1 MLRRANNVKRITNLT
16 DGRLEANAG
25 ESFLIRAIYVSVT
38 VAVETPAIVDRYLT
52 LKVDRKTV
60 GVYRVYGRSGNH
72 LDRMNNGYIHRN
84 LMEFLQSKGVNCSIP
99 VAEGQ
104 SFTVSSDVLTPVVV
118 IVYDIY
124 DAGDIRADMVNG
136 TDSKEYM
143 FVQYMNSA
151 TAVIEA
157 QTVELDTSLS
167 PAEFPDFP
175 CGKSVPANTE
185 IEILGLVGC
194 PCGEGYSDSAWIGS
208 SYVKMVKEREV
219 LFDEDRNGIPFFY
232 KYESMNPSYNAEF
245 SLIGGCVSMR
255 TYDFGMGITYNVT
268 LGDPLMFDPALKFR
282 SGEELL
288 MYMSFDE
295 EGDRTLGDLIDIAA
309 IMNVKTT

>member
-1 MLRRANNVKRITNLT
+1 MLKQSNCVKRFT
-16 DGRLEANAG
+16 DVALHKLEANAG
-25 ESFLIRAIYVSVT
+25 ESFLIRGLYV
-38 VAVETPAIVDRYLT
+38 APETDNTYLV

-60 GVYRVYGRSGNH
+60 GAYRIYGRSGNH
-72 LDRMNNGYIHRN
+72 LGVMNNGYIHKN

-104 SFTVSSDVLTPVVV
+104 AFTVSSVGTSPVVV
-118 IVYDIY
+118 IVYDTY
-124 DAGDIRADMVNG
+124 DAGDIRADMPNG

-143 FVQYMNSA
+143 FIQYMNSS
-151 TAVIEA
+151 TAVVSE

-185 IEILGLVGC
+185 IDILGLVGC
-194 PCGEGYSDSAWIGS
+194 PCGEGFSSSAYIGS
-208 SYVKMVKEREV
+208 TYLKMVKEREV

-232 KYESMNPSYNAEF
+232 QYEKLNPSYNAGF
-245 SLIGGCVSMR
+245 ALIGACVSMR
-255 TYDFGMGITYNVT
+255 TYDFGMGLTYNVT
-268 LGDPLMFDPALKFR
+268 LGDPLMFEPALKFR

-288 MYMSFDE
+288 MYMSFVE
-295 EGDRTLGDLIDIAA
+295 AGDRTLGDLIDIAA
-309 IMNVKTT
+309 IMNVKVA

>member
-1 MLRRANNVKRITNLT
+1 MLRQGNCVKRFTAVST
-16 DGRLEANAG
+16 DKLEANAG
-25 ESFLIRAIYVSVT
+25 ESFLIRGIYVAPESDNT
-38 VAVETPAIVDRYLT
+38 YLV
-52 LKVDRKTV
+52 LKVNRKTV
-60 GVYRVYGRSGNH
+60 GAYRIYGRSGNH
-72 LDRMNNGYIHRN
+72 LDVMNNGYIHRN
-84 LMEFLQSKGVNCSIP
+84 LMEFLLSKGVNCTIP

-104 SFTVSSDVLTPVVV
+104 SFTVSSVGTSPVVA
-118 IVYDIY
+118 ILYDTY

-143 FVQYMNSA
+143 FIQYMNSS
-151 TAVIEA
+151 TAVTEA

-194 PCGEGYSDSAWIGS
+194 PCGEGFSANAYIGS
-208 SYVKMVKEREV
+208 SYLKLVKEREV

-232 KYESMNPSYNAEF
+232 QYESLNPSYNAGF
-245 SLIGGCVSMR
+245 SLIGACVSMR
-255 TYDFGMGITYNVT
+255 NYDAGMGLTYNVT
-268 LGDPLMFDPALKFR
+268 LGDPLIFEPALKFR
-282 SGEELL
+282 AGEELL
-288 MYMSFDE
+288 MYMSFLE
-295 EGDRTLGDLIDIAA
+295 AGDRTLGDLIDMAA